1 MPSTASRR
9 FAAVSIAIASI
20 LSLMT
25 FSADASAKSSRT
37 KSHADVSR
45 VQQSADTG
53 SYFSGTGV
61 RASMLPGN
69 AGIVLD
75 NTGGWGCAGAF

>member
-9 FAAVSIAIASI
+9 FAAVSIAIGSM
-20 LSLMT
+20 LSLMA

-37 KSHADVSR
+37 RSHTAGVSR
-45 VQQSADTG
+45 SLQSYGAG
-53 SYFSGTGV
+53 GYVSGTG
-61 RASMLPGN
+61 MLRTN
-69 AGIVLD
+69 AGVVLD

>member
-1 MPSTASRR
+1 MPSIASRR
-9 FAAVSIAIASI
+9 FAAVSIAIGSM
-20 LSLMT
+20 LSLMA

-37 KSHADVSR
+37 KSHTAGINR
-45 VQQSADTG
+45 TLQSFGAG
-53 SYFSGTGV
+53 SYVSGTSTP
-61 RASMLPGN
+61 RTN